1 MVDMRIFGRV
11 LRDSTPR
18 FVGPSVRLLV
28 LRSVRHTLLIFGFG
42 EEEEEEEEEKEKYN
56 TRSKN

>member
-1 MVDMRIFGRV
+1 MFFGRV

-18 FVGPSVRLLV
+18 FVGPSVRLSV

-42 EEEEEEEEEKEKYN
+42 EEEEEEEEEEEKENYN